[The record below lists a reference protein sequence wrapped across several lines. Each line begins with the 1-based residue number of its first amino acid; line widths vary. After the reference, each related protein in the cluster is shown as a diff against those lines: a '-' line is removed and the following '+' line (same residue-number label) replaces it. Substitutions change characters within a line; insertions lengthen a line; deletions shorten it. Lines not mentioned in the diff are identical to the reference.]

1 LKGTGKLCEFA
12 DMRKTYRPYLPEQ
25 ELLLPP
31 SLRDWLPEGH
41 LAYFVSD
48 LIDAMD
54 LREIEAYYEREDRGY
69 PPYHPRMMVK
79 VLVYGYCVGVFS
91 SRRLQKRLQ
100 EDIGF
105 KVLAAGNEPDF
116 RTLSDFRK
124 LHLKVLQGLF
134 EQVLRMAL
142 ELGTLKLGRVA
153 IDGSKVKANASKHK
167 AMSYQRMR
175 EEQQRLRAEVRRLLA
190 EAERVDAE
198 EDARY
203 GRNSSG
209 DELPA
214 ELQRREERLRRIG
227 AAKRA
232 LEERVRQE
240 AEAEAV
246 EPAGSDESKE
256 EPEKKAVPKNKD
268 QYNFTDAESR
278 IMKGADGFVQAYNVQ
293 IAVEP
298 VFQLIVGQSLTQA
311 SNDKKQLLP
320 MIEVVEQQSG
330 QKPRLVLADSGYT
343 SEASITGAEVA
354 GVDAYLAVA
363 RDKHNQR
370 PGPCP
375 HGPLPRGAN
384 AKDRMRRKLQTKTGQ
399 AIYAARKAIV
409 EPVFGQ
415 IKHARGFRQ
424 FLLRGEE
431 KVRAEW
437 ALVCTGHNVLKLH
450 RLLCT

>member
-1 LKGTGKLCEFA
+1 MG
-12 DMRKTYRPYLPEQ
+12 KTYRPYLPEQ
-25 ELLLPP
+25 DLLMPP

-54 LREIEAYYEREDRGY
+54 LGEIEAYYEREDRGY
-69 PPYHPRMMVK
+69 PPYHPGMMVK

-105 KVLAAGNEPDF
+105 KLLAAGNEPDF

-142 ELGTLKLGRVA
+142 ELGALQLGRVA

-175 EEQQRLRAEVRRLLA
+175 EEQQRLGAEVRRLLA

-209 DELPA
+209 DELPG

-246 EPAGSDESKE
+246 EPLGSDESKE
-256 EPEKKAVPKNKD
+256 EAEKKAVPKDKD

-278 IMKGADGFVQAYNVQ
+278 IMKGADGFVQAYNAQ

-298 VFQLIVGQSLTQA
+298 VLQLIVGQSLTQA

-320 MIEVVEQQSG
+320 MIQVVEQQSG
-330 QKPRLVLADSGYT
+330 QKPKQVLADSGYT

-354 GVDAYLAVA
+354 GVDAYLAMA

-375 HGPLPRGAN
+375 RGPLPRGAN

-424 FLLRGEE
+424 FLLRGKE